1 MISITSH
8 EIILKK
14 YLNPDNNPDSGS
26 QLYFLGTTRNN
37 NLGKQVTYLEY
48 ETFEEMAL
56 TKLNEISE
64 YAIGKWKLNQ
74 LDIIHRIGRV
84 NISEISLLIITSSA
98 HRKESFAA
106 IEYVVDE
113 LKKVV
118 PIWKKEFYLDG
129 SAWIGSADNPN
140 WNVRQFLHSNITL
153 I

>member
-1 MISITSH
+1 
-8 EIILKK
+8 
-14 YLNPDNNPDSGS
+14 
-26 QLYFLGTTRNN
+26 
-37 NLGKQVTYLEY
+37 
-48 ETFEEMAL
+48 MAL

-140 WNVRQFLHSNITL
+140 
-153 I
+153 

>member
-37 NLGKQVTYLEY
+37 NFGKQVTYLEY

-84 NISEISLLIITSSA
+84 NISEISLLIITSSLNTKKFSKKSLREQVFGFLSTIA
-98 HRKESFAA
+98 S
-106 IEYVVDE
+106 E
-113 LKKVV
+113 L
-118 PIWKKEFYLDG
+118 
-129 SAWIGSADNPN
+129 NPN
-140 WNVRQFLHSNITL
+140 ELSIDVYL
-153 I
+153 

>member
-1 MISITSH
+1 MISIIPN

-14 YLNPDNNPDSGS
+14 YLNPDNNPESGS

-37 NLGKQVTYLEY
+37 NLGKKVTYLEY

-56 TKLNEISE
+56 SKLNEISE
-64 YAIGKWKLNQ
+64 YAMSKWELNQ

-106 IEYVVDE
+106 IEYVVDK
-113 LKKVV
+113 LKKIV
-118 PIWKKEFYLDG
+118 PIWKKEFYSDG
-129 SAWIGSADNPN
+129 SAWIGSSDNPN
-140 WNVRQFLHSNITL
+140 
-153 I
+153 

>member
-1 MISITSH
+1 MISIIPN

-14 YLNPDNNPDSGS
+14 YLNPDNNPESGS

-37 NLGKQVTYLEY
+37 NLGKKVTYLEY

-56 TKLNEISE
+56 SKLNEISE
-64 YAIGKWKLNQ
+64 YAMSKWELNQ

-113 LKKVV
+113 LKKIV
-118 PIWKKEFYLDG
+118 PIWKKEFYSDG
-129 SAWIGSADNPN
+129 SAWIGTSDNPN
-140 WNVRQFLHSNITL
+140 
-153 I
+153 